1 MYQNFNHAHFVGI
14 GGIGMSGIAEVLLNL
29 GYKVSGSDLSAT
41 EITKH
46 LKSLGATIYVG
57 HRASHL
63 KKPDVVVISSAV
75 SKTNPEVLKAKKLK
89 IPVIPRAEMLA
100 ELMRMK
106 YGIAIAGTH
115 GKTTTTSVT
124 GTLLASCG
132 IDPTVVIGGRLNRW
146 GTNAKLGQGPF
157 LVAEA
162 DERDG
167 SFNLFTPT
175 IAVVTNIDADHLD
188 YYKNFNA
195 IKDAFATF
203 LNRLPFYG
211 VGIVCGDDRPILSI
225 LPRVNKRIVTYGV
238 SKRCDFQA
246 RQIVLQGVMS
256 SFDVYFKGKKL
267 GYFSI
272 KAPGLHNVK
281 NALAS
286 MIVGLELNLPL
297 PKIKKGLLAYTGVQR
312 RFHIRGEVNGITV
325 MDDYGHHPT
334 EIKATLEA
342 CKKVWPKRRLVVV
355 FQPHRYT
362 RTRDLMKEFSG
373 AFQRA
378 DVLLLTEIYSAG
390 EKPIKGVSSEKLY
403 RLLRKKHKH
412 ACLVASRR
420 NISHEL
426 EKHVR
431 PKDVVLLL
439 GAGDIWKSGLE
450 FLEVLKK
457 QYR

>member
-1 MYQNFNHAHFVGI
+1 MQKSFRHVHFVGI

-29 GYKVSGSDLSAT
+29 GYKISGSDLATT
-41 EITKH
+41 EITKR
-46 LKSLGATIYVG
+46 LNQLGATIYLG
-57 HRASHL
+57 HRSL
-63 KKPDVVVISSAV
+63 NIKKPDVVVISSAV
-75 SKTNPEVLKAKKLK
+75 SKSNPEVLKAKKLK

-100 ELMRMK
+100 ELMKMK
-106 YGIAIAGTH
+106 YAIAIAGTH
-115 GKTTTTSVT
+115 GKTTTTSIS
-124 GTLLASCG
+124 GTLLATCKV
-132 IDPTVVIGGRLNRW
+132 DPTVVIGGRLNKW
-146 GTNAKLGQGPF
+146 GTNAKLGQGKF

-162 DERDG
+162 DESDG
-167 SFNLFTPT
+167 SFNLLTPT
-175 IAVVTNIDADHLD
+175 IAIVTNIDADHLD
-188 YYKNFNA
+188 YYKNMEA
-195 IKDAFATF
+195 IKDAFVTF

-211 VGIVCGDDRPILSI
+211 VGIVCGDEKNILSI
-225 LPRVNKRIVTYGV
+225 LPRVNKRIITYGI
-238 SKRCDFQA
+238 SSRCDFQA
-246 RQIVLQGVMS
+246 RHIELKGITS
-256 SFDVYFKGKKL
+256 SFDVYVKRKKL
-267 GYFSI
+267 GRFSV
-272 KAPGLHNVK
+272 KAPGIHNVK
-281 NALAS
+281 NTLACII
-286 MIVGLELNLPL
+286 MGLELGLSL
-297 PKIKKGLLAYTGVQR
+297 SKIKKGILAYSGVQR

-342 CKKVWPKRRLVVV
+342 CKKVWPKRRLLAV